1 MVGPHIPILSRE
13 LLTECLNDSV
23 SHFPLPL
30 IGLAALTVLK
40 SLYNKQ
46 SITTIE
52 TQHVSPEGTGDK
64 KKKNL
69 GKIRAEPSDKFLTN
83 WKTQRITHFR
93 APQILSQL

>member
-64 KKKNL
+64 KKKIWAKL
-69 GKIRAEPSDKFLTN
+69 GQSHLINS
-83 WKTQRITHFR
+83 
-93 APQILSQL
+93 